1 MLNVLYFFVAS
12 LKITTKLISK
22 VLDCHDKFRFATLSD
37 TLEPCP
43 TGLKIFNASLNFLAY
58 HIKINHSF
66 NGRKQT
72 NTRIKKA
79 ENRN

>member
-43 TGLKIFNASLNFLAY
+43 TGLKIFNASLNFLKDFESY
-58 HIKINHSF
+58 IFIEILFYYEQK
-66 NGRKQT
+66 GRS
-72 NTRIKKA
+72 
-79 ENRN
+79 